1 MAAVVFK
8 TANFRSNMKR
18 IQGEVARQLGLA
30 VIDGGNKL
38 VAVTFKDVPL
48 RDGDLESGDSV
59 EIDVDGFSYC
69 AGAVRYNANAPHNGF
84 NYALL
89 QHEQPFPHPK
99 KGKQYYLQSNV
110 MASRQLIT
118 DVMAASIRTVL

>member
-18 IQGEVARQLGLA
+18 IQGEVSRQLGLA
-30 VIDGGNKL
+30 VIEGGNKL

-48 RDGDLESGDSV
+48 RDGELESGDSV
-59 EIDVDGFSYC
+59 EIDVDGFNYC

-89 QHEQPFPHPK
+89 QHEYPFNHPK
-99 KGKQYYLQSNV
+99 KGSQFYLQKNT
-110 MASRQLIT
+110 MASRQLIIDT
-118 DVMAASIRTVL
+118 MAASIRTAL